1 MASKLQNLTRLAD
14 HAAHQITGSYQE
26 WTAFLVMAGRL
37 YKYPFSEQL
46 LIYAQRPDATAC
58 AEYDTWKNRVGRY
71 VRRGSTGIGIIDLS
85 SGRPILRYV
94 YDVADTGGGPETRPR
109 LWEYRAEHAGAVSSA
124 LAQRFD
130 APVGDGSLPEQF
142 EKIAAQFAAEYWY
155 EHKQDIL
162 DIVDG
167 SFLEEYD
174 EFNIGV
180 QFKNAAAVSMVYVL
194 MSRCGLEAENYF
206 SHEDFLNVFDF
217 NTPDTLTELGT
228 AVSQGSEA
236 VLRQIEVTIKKYER
250 EKSAERSAEHEE
262 RADIHAGGRRSAP
275 QPDPGGA
282 AGPGPGQVRED
293 ALDISEGAPS
303 GPVQPPDAERDA
315 VPSSAG
321 DRGHSQQPF
330 GADDAGAG
338 ESSGGHGAV
347 EGQRPDEVGGADEH
361 LQSPGG
367 RNHPDRADLQLNT
380 ESESEGPSAEAPG
393 PSAISHSDDPPP
405 PIPASNGITNMDLDK
420 ILVDDWDA
428 DGRKQRIYAQFQQ
441 GRSDEEIAVF
451 LRDEYLRGGYNDK
464 NSGFVLLAD
473 GGRGYSYFVA
483 AELRLR
489 RRDVDGPMRYVKYEE
504 MAHHIRAL
512 IDEGR
517 YLTSDELKKY
527 KSDHLE
533 GVPGRE
539 TEMSA
544 PVHVLGGT
552 PPIPATIPPRE
563 ITQADI
569 DAALQEWNGDIAS
582 KRRVQQYM
590 TDHARDRGTAE
601 WLKNEY
607 GDGLPAFPVTVE
619 GAATDL
625 PWTKVQRHLA
635 RLVKEDRFFTEEEL
649 DNLEDIDAAAIREH
663 LEQVKDTPS
672 AFVEQV
678 MADVERLAE
687 QETEQASAAPPTIQ
701 EVYEKYKPIVKDKV
715 LADTAYQNACKNSDK
730 ETALLEGGKL

>member
-1 MASKLQNLTRLAD
+1 
-14 HAAHQITGSYQE
+14 
-26 WTAFLVMAGRL
+26 
-37 YKYPFSEQL
+37 
-46 LIYAQRPDATAC
+46 
-58 AEYDTWKNRVGRY
+58 
-71 VRRGSTGIGIIDLS
+71 
-85 SGRPILRYV
+85 
-94 YDVADTGGGPETRPR
+94 
-109 LWEYRAEHAGAVSSA
+109 
-124 LAQRFD
+124 
-130 APVGDGSLPEQF
+130 
-142 EKIAAQFAAEYWY
+142 
-155 EHKQDIL
+155 
-162 DIVDG
+162 
-167 SFLEEYD
+167 
-174 EFNIGV
+174 
-180 QFKNAAAVSMVYVL
+180 
-194 MSRCGLEAENYF
+194 
-206 SHEDFLNVFDF
+206 
-217 NTPDTLTELGT
+217 
-228 AVSQGSEA
+228 
-236 VLRQIEVTIKKYER
+236 
-250 EKSAERSAEHEE
+250 
-262 RADIHAGGRRSAP
+262 
-275 QPDPGGA
+275 
-282 AGPGPGQVRED
+282 
-293 ALDISEGAPS
+293 
-303 GPVQPPDAERDA
+303 
-315 VPSSAG
+315 
-321 DRGHSQQPF
+321 
-330 GADDAGAG
+330 
-338 ESSGGHGAV
+338 
-347 EGQRPDEVGGADEH
+347 
-361 LQSPGG
+361 
-367 RNHPDRADLQLNT
+367 
-380 ESESEGPSAEAPG
+380 
-393 PSAISHSDDPPP
+393 
-405 PIPASNGITNMDLDK
+405 MDLDK